1 MPGFVETGEICHI
14 RGRHRV
20 TVVTRNDFPSWGERR
35 DHWWRRNCAARAR
48 RPRYFFIM
56 PRAVPTKS
64 PLLDL
69 LHRIPLFAE
78 LPDDALQQLARRC
91 VTKAAP
97 AGTVLFATGEE
108 CRGLYMIDSGRV
120 RIYRTDPDG
129 REQVLHIEGPGRTV
143 AELPMFDGG
152 TYPASAVTIDDC
164 HLVFLPLPAFEFL
177 YRNQPDIAHAIIRAL
192 GRRLRHLV
200 HLTETLAF
208 RDVAARLAML
218 LAGYAERAGIQTP
231 SGIEI
236 ELERTQEELA
246 HEIGTA
252 RESVSRAMKQLRR
265 KGLVEP
271 LERNRFLIPDVQR
284 LRALLPGG
292 DSDANTRTGE

>member
-1 MPGFVETGEICHI
+1 
-14 RGRHRV
+14 
-20 TVVTRNDFPSWGERR
+20 
-35 DHWWRRNCAARAR
+35 
-48 RPRYFFIM
+48 M
-56 PRAVPTKS
+56 PRQGAAKS
-64 PLLDL
+64 PLLQL

-78 LPDDALQQLARRC
+78 LHEDDLQRLAQRC
-91 VTKAAP
+91 VTKSVP
-97 AGTVLFATGEE
+97 AGTVLFTTGEE

-120 RIYRTDPDG
+120 RIYRADPEG

-143 AELPMFDGG
+143 AELPIFDGG
-152 TYPASAVTIDDC
+152 TYPASAITIEDSR
-164 HLVFLPLPAFEFL
+164 LAFLPRAAFEYL
-177 YRNQPDIAHAIIRAL
+177 YRNQPDIAHAVIRAL

-218 LAGYAERAGIQTP
+218 LVGYAER
-231 SGIEI
+231 SGVATASGVEI

-265 KGLVEP
+265 KGLIEP
-271 LERNRFLIPDVQR
+271 RGRDRLLIPDVQR

-292 DSDANTRTGE
+292 EPNS